1 MINADILEYRF
12 GNNGPFRQ
20 VEFVNNRN
28 RIAIEYILDGKPKD
42 VINLR
47 LSGPDMN
54 ILNPPPSWLQ
64 YNVSTDGT
72 GTVIDISINES
83 KISGEG
89 TYVAELELEDTE
101 VSIYLN
107 AISTDSEE
115 EQKQEE
121 TQSLSD
127 RDILKISQDLEN
139 KEKVFIKEK
148 NFDIE
153 TREKDEEEKIFEL
166 NPVVIEEKNREDL
179 KIKNIEKEN
188 FEIEEQRKKL
198 QEIEDNIR
206 KLDREGLN
214 PKNREKFYIQIDL
227 VKDIQQWEELK
238 GEENEK
244 RFDEICQYLKI
255 IAEEWAEEENKL
267 KEVEEEKKILE
278 ELEIILQ
285 NILQKGFRE
294 ENTIKKIE
302 KIKAHLNRL
311 QMTGLKNEKNI
322 EKYKE
327 LQEQTKRLYSYFTE
341 EKRKIGKEP
350 EKRLKGE
357 EKNLKNITE
366 PVIENQRLNP
376 DIQSVRSS
384 EEKKTE
390 EIILEEPVSNKS
402 RPFQKV
408 PEEQKTEHTAPIPS
422 QKEKNMTFIAVSVSV
437 IIIVI
442 IALSVTG
449 KYFITSSISQA
460 KNEANKDNYSNAISI
475 INNRIIR
482 NDPNNL
488 NDDHD
493 SADLLLVIARNYKKK
508 GDMERDK
515 SNYGAAGENY
525 KESLNTY
532 RMLEYINKD
541 IVRKEMREVY
551 DSLYG
556 LYMKQEKYDLA
567 KDILDELFKIDKKNL
582 TLPYRETGD
591 SFLKKKDFEKAM
603 DCFNKLLELKPGDQ
617 YGISG
622 LIDCYRGMIKKY
634 KENNDYDKVIEYS
647 QKILNQ
653 KKGDIQAYIDT
664 GEACYNKNVCNKA
677 IEWLQKAL
685 KLKPTPDKSQNKKIN
700 SLMAKCYVK
709 LGQNYLT
716 SYKSKH
722 KALQI
727 LEKQKTFEEGKKY
740 FEKALNFDRDNK
752 EAKEGLK
759 KCNEELAGIY
769 TKNGNNLYE
778 QKDYEKAK
786 KEFNKVIS
794 LNVDEKLKQEAR
806 NKLVS
811 IENILHPAPVYN
823 NPSQGSSSAPEGGD
837 NISVPT
843 PNVDL

>member
-12 GNNGPFRQ
+12 GNTGPYRQ
-20 VEFVNNRN
+20 VEFINNRN
-28 RIAIEYILDGKPKD
+28 IIPVEYVLDGKSKD
-42 VINLR
+42 SISLR

-54 ILNPPPSWLQ
+54 ILAPLPSWLQ
-64 YNVSTDGT
+64 CSISTNGS

-89 TYVAELELEDTE
+89 TYVAELEFKDTE

-107 AISTDSEE
+107 AISTVSEE
-115 EQKQEE
+115 KQKQEE
-121 TQSLSD
+121 TQSLSN

-139 KEKVFIKEK
+139 KEKVSIKEK
-148 NFDIE
+148 KSDIE
-153 TREKDEEEKIFEL
+153 TREKEEEEKKVEL
-166 NPVVIEEKNREDL
+166 NPVFIEEKNREEL

-206 KLDREGLN
+206 QLDREGLN
-214 PKNREKFYIQIDL
+214 QKNREKFYIQIDM

-255 IAEEWAEEENKL
+255 IAEEWAEEEDKL
-267 KEVEEEKKILE
+267 KEVEEERKILE

-285 NILQKGFRE
+285 NILQKGFGE
-294 ENTIKKIE
+294 EDTIKKIE

-311 QMTGLKNEKNI
+311 EVTGLKNEKNI
-322 EKYKE
+322 DKYKE
-327 LQEQTKRLYSYFTE
+327 LQEQTKRLYIYFTE

-366 PVIENQRLNP
+366 PVIENQRLKP
-376 DIQSVRSS
+376 DIQSVRNS
-384 EEKKTE
+384 EEKKTEEIILEEPVLSENTE

-422 QKEKNMTFIAVSVSV
+422 QKEKNITFIAVSVSV

-460 KNEANKDNYSNAISI
+460 KNEANKDNYGNAISI

-488 NDDHD
+488 NKDSN

-515 SNYGAAGENY
+515 SNYGAAEENY
-525 KESLNTY
+525 KESLKTY
-532 RMLEYINKD
+532 RMIESVYKYIVK
-541 IVRKEMREVY
+541 KEMREVY
-551 DSLYG
+551 DSLYS

-567 KDILDELFKIDKKNL
+567 KDILDELFNIDKKNL
-582 TLPYRETGD
+582 TLPYRETGY
-591 SFLKKKDFEKAM
+591 SFLKKKEFEKAM

-634 KENNDYDKVIEYS
+634 KENKDYDKVIEYS

-664 GEACYNKNVCNKA
+664 GEAYYNKSECNKA
-677 IEWLQKAL
+677 LDWLEKAL
-685 KLKPTPDKSQNKKIN
+685 KLKPTSDKSQHKKIN
-700 SLMAKCYVK
+700 SLMA
-709 LGQNYLT
+709 
-716 SYKSKH
+716 
-722 KALQI
+722 
-727 LEKQKTFEEGKKY
+727 
-740 FEKALNFDRDNK
+740 
-752 EAKEGLK
+752 
-759 KCNEELAGIY
+759 
-769 TKNGNNLYE
+769 
-778 QKDYEKAK
+778 
-786 KEFNKVIS
+786 
-794 LNVDEKLKQEAR
+794 
-806 NKLVS
+806 
-811 IENILHPAPVYN
+811 
-823 NPSQGSSSAPEGGD
+823 
-837 NISVPT
+837 
-843 PNVDL
+843 